1 MKSVMPVRFT
11 GLWFAGLVN
20 ENKWRSWEI
29 KNVKYIQ
36 KQSFLIKILG

>member
-11 GLWFAGLVN
+11 VLWFDGLVN
-20 ENKWRSWEI
+20 ENKWRRWEI

-36 KQSFLIKILG
+36 KQLLLIKILG